1 MQNFSFCGDGCSFW
15 YLFLNE
21 PILPGGERAKRA
33 SPNPRREQPVHL
45 TFWLFRLLNFHPAQD
60 RSYYYSIGPSSDFD
74 SHEQSNHIC
83 HCRGGWFDLLGELF
97 LRSPDLSLE
106 GSLGLG
112 TPCLALQSFFPNNFL
127 TSFSKLCS
135 LILWWQQNQWKKKG
149 SRRDGVTAGGG
160 SKING
165 RKKDREEMEWQP
177 VRSRRWLYSGNCGSR
192 VHSSLIGERASPNP
206 RCEAGCSHWSARQHQ
221 SP

>member
-83 HCRGGWFDLLGELF
+83 HCQGGWFDLLGELF

-112 TPCLALQSFFPNNFL
+112 TACLALQLISSTAPISIIRSHAPSLVVSRILAMTTAFLCAAIISFTVGNNL
-127 TSFSKLCS
+127 LLSCVRLRSFASIFFVVVKWS
-135 LILWWQQNQWKKKG
+135 EWSEWVSEWSEWVKWIQKG
-149 SRRDGVTAGGG
+149 
-160 SKING
+160 
-165 RKKDREEMEWQP
+165 P
-177 VRSRRWLYSGNCGSR
+177 
-192 VHSSLIGERASPNP
+192 
-206 RCEAGCSHWSARQHQ
+206 
-221 SP
+221 